1 MTLLGRR
8 LLLVLLILCTG
19 CTSLF
24 FHPYQ
29 ERYLTP
35 DQVGLTYK
43 ELSITNDQGEKLYGW
58 RLTTVEPPH
67 TLLIF
72 LHGNAGNISTHLGT
86 IAHFPKEGFEVVTMD
101 YSGYGNSGGIAS
113 IDQIH
118 SDVEE
123 MIRVFSEEA
132 KSRDLPF
139 LLIGESLGATLS
151 LTVGSAIPSHLRPK
165 CIGAIAPFS
174 SYRSIAREKLATL
187 WLTYLFQWPLGFLV
201 TDTFS
206 PIDRLQ
212 EYTIPTLLI
221 HGSSDEVV
229 PYHHSRDLCEK
240 MGTTCIQLYTHNG
253 GHDGTM
259 LQLDTRAVVISF
271 LKSST
276 CRRKI
281 VSQPET

>member
-1 MTLLGRR
+1 MTLLGRSIS
-8 LLLVLLILCTG
+8 LVLLLLCMG

-29 ERYLTP
+29 ERFLTP
-35 DQVGLTYK
+35 DQIGLAYQ
-43 ELSITNDQGEKLYGW
+43 EISIKNDQGDSLYGW
-58 RLTTVEPPH
+58 RLTTTQSPQA
-67 TLLIF
+67 LILF

-101 YSGYGNSGGIAS
+101 YSGYGNSGGAAS

-123 MIRVFSEEA
+123 MMRVFSEEA
-132 KSRDLPF
+132 KSRGLPF

-151 LTVGSAIPSHLRPK
+151 LTVSSAIAAHLRPQ

-187 WLTYLFQWPLGFLV
+187 WLTYLFHLPLGYLV
-201 TDTFS
+201 TDSFS
-206 PIDRLQ
+206 PIDRLP
-212 EYTIPTLLI
+212 EHTVPTLLI
-221 HGSSDEVV
+221 HGSADEVV
-229 PYHHSRDLCEK
+229 PHHHSEKLCEK
-240 MGTTCIQLYTHNG
+240 MGTLCVQLYTHNG

-259 LQLDTRAVVISF
+259 LQQETRAVMISF
-271 LKSST
+271 LNSPA
-276 CRRKI
+276 CRIKI
-281 VSQPET
+281 VS